1 MRGDFPPW
9 AWTMLSALSE
19 HPNGEAALPDIYHFV
34 EDQLQTNSVFDL
46 PAAELLR
53 RCMAAGRCIT
63 IQSAL

>member
-1 MRGDFPPW
+1 
-9 AWTMLSALSE
+9 LSALSE